1 MKQKLLTDIE
11 LDVHELK
18 YLMDSFTKEPT
29 PTLSELL
36 KRSITRMQ
44 GRLEELQQEVDAVQ
58 VISPSAVEETAEEED
73 EVAGSEEDS
82 PVIIQSLESV
92 VVKEDE
98 EGEAIVAE
106 AQATALY
113 LKGVKTPRPL
123 THDLFTTSLT
133 ILGASLIRVL
143 IYKAKD
149 GIFYSYIYL
158 KKDEEI
164 IRIDAR
170 TSDAIALAVRADCPI
185 LIYESILEQ
194 ECLHMSSEER
204 TRSEET
210 DNDEEAEEEH
220 DLPGATSRTL
230 EEALEQAIK
239 DENYELAARIR
250 DQINSRN
257 KNQ

>member
-1 MKQKLLTDIE
+1 
-11 LDVHELK
+11 
-18 YLMDSFTKEPT
+18 MDK
-29 PTLSELL
+29 
-36 KRSITRMQ
+36 KV
-44 GRLEELQQEVDAVQ
+44 ELQVINITNSQAQVGAFAMLLGEVDGERQ
-58 VISPSAVEETAEEED
+58 LP
-73 EVAGSEEDS
+73 
-82 PVIIQSLESV
+82 III
-92 VVKEDE
+92 
-98 EGEAIVAE
+98 GPAE

-113 LKGVKTPRPL
+113 LKGVKTPHPL

-158 KKDEEI
+158 KKDEE
-164 IRIDAR
+164 
-170 TSDAIALAVRADCPI
+170 T
-185 LIYESILEQ
+185 
-194 ECLHMSSEER
+194 
-204 TRSEET
+204 
-210 DNDEEAEEEH
+210 EEEH
-220 DLPGATSRTL
+220 DLPDATSITL

>member
-1 MKQKLLTDIE
+1 
-11 LDVHELK
+11 
-18 YLMDSFTKEPT
+18 MDK
-29 PTLSELL
+29 
-36 KRSITRMQ
+36 KV
-44 GRLEELQQEVDAVQ
+44 ELQVLNITNSQAQVGAFALLLGEVNGERQ
-58 VISPSAVEETAEEED
+58 LP
-73 EVAGSEEDS
+73 
-82 PVIIQSLESV
+82 III
-92 VVKEDE
+92 
-98 EGEAIVAE
+98 GPAE

-113 LKGVKTPRPL
+113 MKGVKTPRPL
-123 THDLFTTSLT
+123 THDLFMT
-133 ILGASLIRVL
+133 IIGVLGASLLRVL

-170 TSDAIALAVRADCPI
+170 TSDAVALAVRADCPI

-194 ECLHMSSEER
+194 ECLHISSEAR

-210 DNDEEAEEEH
+210 DNDKEAEEEH

>member
-1 MKQKLLTDIE
+1 MDKKL
-11 LDVHELK
+11 
-18 YLMDSFTKEPT
+18 
-29 PTLSELL
+29 
-36 KRSITRMQ
+36 
-44 GRLEELQQEVDAVQ
+44 ELQVINITNSQAKIGAFAMLLGEVDGERQ
-58 VISPSAVEETAEEED
+58 LP
-73 EVAGSEEDS
+73 
-82 PVIIQSLESV
+82 III
-92 VVKEDE
+92 
-98 EGEAIVAE
+98 GPAE

-133 ILGASLIRVL
+133 VLGASLIRVL

-170 TSDAIALAVRADCPI
+170 TSDAVALAVRADCPI
-185 LIYESILEQ
+185 LIYESLLEQ
-194 ECLHMSSEER
+194 ECLRMSAEKR
-204 TRSEET
+204 NRSEET
-210 DNDEEAEEEH
+210 EDDEESEEEH
-220 DLPGATSRTL
+220 SSSAPTSLSL
-230 EEALEQAIK
+230 EEALQQAIK
-239 DENYELAARIR
+239 DENYELAAQIR

>member
-1 MKQKLLTDIE
+1 MLL
-11 LDVHELK
+11 
-18 YLMDSFTKEPT
+18 
-29 PTLSELL
+29 
-36 KRSITRMQ
+36 
-44 GRLEELQQEVDAVQ
+44 GEVDGERQ
-58 VISPSAVEETAEEED
+58 LP
-73 EVAGSEEDS
+73 
-82 PVIIQSLESV
+82 III
-92 VVKEDE
+92 
-98 EGEAIVAE
+98 GPAE

-113 LKGVKTPRPL
+113 LKGVKTTPSIDTRSVYNKPHHTGSQSDTCVNL
-123 THDLFTTSLT
+123 QSK
-133 ILGASLIRVL
+133 GW
-143 IYKAKD
+143 Y
-149 GIFYSYIYL
+149 FYSYIYL

>member
-1 MKQKLLTDIE
+1 M
-11 LDVHELK
+11 
-18 YLMDSFTKEPT
+18 
-29 PTLSELL
+29 
-36 KRSITRMQ
+36 
-44 GRLEELQQEVDAVQ
+44 GELQVINITNSQAQIGAFAMLLGEVDGERQ
-58 VISPSAVEETAEEED
+58 LP
-73 EVAGSEEDS
+73 
-82 PVIIQSLESV
+82 III
-92 VVKEDE
+92 
-98 EGEAIVAE
+98 GPAE

-133 ILGASLIRVL
+133 VLGASLIRVL

-170 TSDAIALAVRADCPI
+170 TSDAVALAVRADCPI
-185 LIYESILEQ
+185 LIYESLLEQ
-194 ECLHMSSEER
+194 ECLRMSAEKR
-204 TRSEET
+204 NRSEET
-210 DNDEEAEEEH
+210 EDDEESEEEH
-220 DLPGATSRTL
+220 SSSAPTSLSL
-230 EEALEQAIK
+230 EEALQQAIK
-239 DENYELAARIR
+239 DENYELAAQIR

>member
-1 MKQKLLTDIE
+1 
-11 LDVHELK
+11 
-18 YLMDSFTKEPT
+18 MDK
-29 PTLSELL
+29 
-36 KRSITRMQ
+36 KV
-44 GRLEELQQEVDAVQ
+44 ELQVINITNSQAQVGAFAMLLGEVDGERQ
-58 VISPSAVEETAEEED
+58 LP
-73 EVAGSEEDS
+73 
-82 PVIIQSLESV
+82 III
-92 VVKEDE
+92 
-98 EGEAIVAE
+98 GPAE

-123 THDLFTTSLT
+123 THDLFITSLT

-170 TSDAIALAVRADCPI
+170 TSDAVALAVRADCPI

-194 ECLHMSSEER
+194 ECLHMSAEER

-210 DNDEEAEEEH
+210 DNDEGAEEH
-220 DLPGATSRTL
+220 DLPGTTSRTL

>member
-1 MKQKLLTDIE
+1 M
-11 LDVHELK
+11 
-18 YLMDSFTKEPT
+18 
-29 PTLSELL
+29 
-36 KRSITRMQ
+36 
-44 GRLEELQQEVDAVQ
+44 
-58 VISPSAVEETAEEED
+58 
-73 EVAGSEEDS
+73 
-82 PVIIQSLESV
+82 
-92 VVKEDE
+92 
-98 EGEAIVAE
+98 
-106 AQATALY
+106 
-113 LKGVKTPRPL
+113 
-123 THDLFTTSLT
+123 
-133 ILGASLIRVL
+133 L

-194 ECLHMSSEER
+194 ECLHMSSEKR

-210 DNDEEAEEEH
+210 DNDEETEEEH

>member
-1 MKQKLLTDIE
+1 
-11 LDVHELK
+11 
-18 YLMDSFTKEPT
+18 MDK
-29 PTLSELL
+29 
-36 KRSITRMQ
+36 KV
-44 GRLEELQQEVDAVQ
+44 ELQVVNITNSQAQVGAFAMLLGEVGGERQ
-58 VISPSAVEETAEEED
+58 LP
-73 EVAGSEEDS
+73 
-82 PVIIQSLESV
+82 III
-92 VVKEDE
+92 
-98 EGEAIVAE
+98 GPAE

-123 THDLFTTSLT
+123 THDLFTTSLNA
-133 ILGASLIRVL
+133 LGTNLIRVL
-143 IYKAKD
+143 IYKAKE

-185 LIYESILEQ
+185 LIYDSILEQ
-194 ECLHMSSEER
+194 ECLHMSSKKR
-204 TRSEET
+204 ARSEET
-210 DNDEEAEEEH
+210 DNEEEH

-239 DENYELAARIR
+239 DISDWSSDVCSSDL

>member
-1 MKQKLLTDIE
+1 MYKKL
-11 LDVHELK
+11 
-18 YLMDSFTKEPT
+18 
-29 PTLSELL
+29 
-36 KRSITRMQ
+36 
-44 GRLEELQQEVDAVQ
+44 ELQVINITNSQAQIGAFAMLLGEVDGERQ
-58 VISPSAVEETAEEED
+58 LP
-73 EVAGSEEDS
+73 
-82 PVIIQSLESV
+82 III
-92 VVKEDE
+92 
-98 EGEAIVAE
+98 GPAE

-133 ILGASLIRVL
+133 VLGTSLIRVL

-170 TSDAIALAVRADCPI
+170 TSDAVALAVRADCPI
-185 LIYESILEQ
+185 LIYESLLEQ
-194 ECLHMSSEER
+194 ECLRMSAEKR
-204 TRSEET
+204 NRSEET
-210 DNDEEAEEEH
+210 EDDEESEEEH
-220 DLPGATSRTL
+220 SSSAPTSISL
-230 EEALEQAIK
+230 EEALQQAIK
-239 DENYELAARIR
+239 DENYELAAQIR

>member
-1 MKQKLLTDIE
+1 
-11 LDVHELK
+11 
-18 YLMDSFTKEPT
+18 MDK
-29 PTLSELL
+29 
-36 KRSITRMQ
+36 KV
-44 GRLEELQQEVDAVQ
+44 ELQVINITNSQAQVGAFAMLLGEVDGERQ
-58 VISPSAVEETAEEED
+58 LP
-73 EVAGSEEDS
+73 
-82 PVIIQSLESV
+82 III
-92 VVKEDE
+92 
-98 EGEAIVAE
+98 GPAE
-106 AQATALY
+106 AQATALH
-113 LKGVKTPRPL
+113 LKGIKTPRPL

-133 ILGASLIRVL
+133 VLGASLIRVL

-194 ECLHMSSEER
+194 ECLRMSAEEKN
-204 TRSEET
+204 RSEET
-210 DNDEEAEEEH
+210 DDDGESEEEH
-220 DLPGATSRTL
+220 GSSASTSISL
-230 EEALEQAIK
+230 EEALQQAIK
-239 DENYELAARIR
+239 DENYELAAQIR

>member
-1 MKQKLLTDIE
+1 
-11 LDVHELK
+11 
-18 YLMDSFTKEPT
+18 MDK
-29 PTLSELL
+29 
-36 KRSITRMQ
+36 KV
-44 GRLEELQQEVDAVQ
+44 ELQVINITNSQAQIGAFAMLLGEVDGERQ
-58 VISPSAVEETAEEED
+58 LP
-73 EVAGSEEDS
+73 
-82 PVIIQSLESV
+82 III
-92 VVKEDE
+92 
-98 EGEAIVAE
+98 GPAE

-133 ILGASLIRVL
+133 VLGASLIRVL

-170 TSDAIALAVRADCPI
+170 TSDAVALAVRADCPI
-185 LIYESILEQ
+185 LIYESLLEQ
-194 ECLHMSSEER
+194 ECLRMSAEKR
-204 TRSEET
+204 NRSEET
-210 DNDEEAEEEH
+210 EDDEESEEEH
-220 DLPGATSRTL
+220 SSSAPTSLSL
-230 EEALEQAIK
+230 EEALQQAIQ
-239 DENYELAARIR
+239 DENYELAAQIR

>member
-1 MKQKLLTDIE
+1 
-11 LDVHELK
+11 
-18 YLMDSFTKEPT
+18 MDK
-29 PTLSELL
+29 
-36 KRSITRMQ
+36 KV
-44 GRLEELQQEVDAVQ
+44 ELQVINITNSQAQIGAFAMLLGEVDGERQ
-58 VISPSAVEETAEEED
+58 LP
-73 EVAGSEEDS
+73 
-82 PVIIQSLESV
+82 III
-92 VVKEDE
+92 
-98 EGEAIVAE
+98 GPAE

-133 ILGASLIRVL
+133 VLGASLIRVL

-170 TSDAIALAVRADCPI
+170 TSDAVALAVRADCPI
-185 LIYESILEQ
+185 LIYESLLEQ
-194 ECLHMSSEER
+194 ECLRMSAEKR
-204 TRSEET
+204 NRSEET
-210 DNDEEAEEEH
+210 EDDEESEEEH
-220 DLPGATSRTL
+220 SSSAPTSISL
-230 EEALEQAIK
+230 EEALQQAIK
-239 DENYELAARIR
+239 DENYELAAQIR

>member
-1 MKQKLLTDIE
+1 MDKKIE
-11 LDVHELK
+11 L
-18 YLMDSFTKEPT
+18 
-29 PTLSELL
+29 
-36 KRSITRMQ
+36 
-44 GRLEELQQEVDAVQ
+44 Q
-58 VISPSAVEETAEEED
+58 VINITNSQAQVGAFAMLLG
-73 EVAGSEEDS
+73 EVNGERQL
-82 PVIIQSLESV
+82 PIII
-92 VVKEDE
+92 
-98 EGEAIVAE
+98 GPAE

-123 THDLFTTSLT
+123 THDLFITSLT
-133 ILGASLIRVL
+133 ILGSSLIRVL

-170 TSDAIALAVRADCPI
+170 TSDAIALAVRANCPI

-194 ECLHMSSEER
+194 ECLHLSSEER
-204 TRSEET
+204 TRSEKT
-210 DNDEEAEEEH
+210 DNDDEEEEQ
-220 DLPGATSRTL
+220 DLPGATSGTL

>member
-1 MKQKLLTDIE
+1 M
-11 LDVHELK
+11 
-18 YLMDSFTKEPT
+18 
-29 PTLSELL
+29 
-36 KRSITRMQ
+36 
-44 GRLEELQQEVDAVQ
+44 
-58 VISPSAVEETAEEED
+58 
-73 EVAGSEEDS
+73 
-82 PVIIQSLESV
+82 
-92 VVKEDE
+92 
-98 EGEAIVAE
+98 
-106 AQATALY
+106 
-113 LKGVKTPRPL
+113 
-123 THDLFTTSLT
+123 THDLFITSLT

-170 TSDAIALAVRADCPI
+170 TSDAVALAVRADCPI

-204 TRSEET
+204 NRSEET
-210 DNDEEAEEEH
+210 D
-220 DLPGATSRTL
+220 RTL

-239 DENYELAARIR
+239 DENYELAAQIR